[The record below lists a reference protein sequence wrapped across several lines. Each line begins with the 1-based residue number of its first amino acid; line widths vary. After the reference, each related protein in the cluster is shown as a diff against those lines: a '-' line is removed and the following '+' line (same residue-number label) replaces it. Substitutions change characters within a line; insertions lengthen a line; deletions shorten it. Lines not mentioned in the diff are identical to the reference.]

1 MEPQMVFWPKGP
13 ASAPERPTLDNA
25 TPPVVDSPAIG
36 TRPVKL
42 GFRISADLAELLTT
56 RARECGLS
64 QTAYVA
70 RLIAGSP
77 TPSLDVVVTLGSS
90 ADRLATV
97 SADLNE
103 LIRVLRRDASSSG
116 PLVEQL
122 LKPLTHDVREHLRL
136 ASRVVAELRP
146 ARAVL
151 NPRVDATARERD
163 GD

>member
-1 MEPQMVFWPKGP
+1 MVFWPEG
-13 ASAPERPTLDNA
+13 AVSAPERSVLDDGGQA
-25 TPPVVDSPAIG
+25 GVDAAPIG
-36 TRPVKL
+36 ARPVKL
-42 GFRISADLAELLTT
+42 GFRISADLSALLTT

-64 QTAYVA
+64 QAAYLA

-116 PLVEQL
+116 ALVEQL
-122 LKPLTHDVREHLRL
+122 LKPLTDDLREHLRL
-136 ASRVVAELRP
+136 ASRVVAELRA
-146 ARAVL
+146 ARTAP

>member
-1 MEPQMVFWPKGP
+1 MESQMVFWPKGP
-13 ASAPERPTLDNA
+13 TSAPERPTLDHA
-25 TPPVVDSPAIG
+25 TPSVVDSPAIG
-36 TRPVKL
+36 TKPVKL
-42 GFRISADLAELLTT
+42 GFRISADLAALLTT
-56 RARECGLS
+56 RARQCGLS
-64 QTAYVA
+64 QTAYLA

-151 NPRVDATARERD
+151 NPRVDATAKERD

>member
-1 MEPQMVFWPKGP
+1 MVLWPKGP
-13 ASAPERPTLDNA
+13 ASAPEKPTPNNA
-25 TPPVVDSPAIG
+25 IPPVVVSSAIG

-42 GFRISADLAELLTT
+42 GFRIRADLAALLTT

-103 LIRVLRRDASSSG
+103 LIRVLRRDASCSG

-146 ARAVL
+146 ARAVP
-151 NPRVDATARERD
+151 NPRVDATAKERD

>member
-1 MEPQMVFWPKGP
+1 MDPQMVFWPKGL
-13 ASAPERPTLDNA
+13 ASAPDGPTLDNA
-25 TPPVVDSPAIG
+25 TQTVVDSAAIG
-36 TRPVKL
+36 TRTVKL
-42 GFRISADLAELLTT
+42 GFRISADLSALLTA

-64 QTAYVA
+64 QAAYLA

-77 TPSLDVVVTLGSS
+77 TPSHDLVVTLGSS
-90 ADRLATV
+90 ADQLATV

-116 PLVEQL
+116 PSVEQL
-122 LKPLTHDVREHLRL
+122 LKPLTDDVREHLRL

-146 ARAVL
+146 ARTPP
-151 NPRVDATARERD
+151 NPRVDATTRERD

>member
-1 MEPQMVFWPKGP
+1 MDPQMMFWPKGP

-25 TPPVVDSPAIG
+25 IPPVVGSPAISR
-36 TRPVKL
+36 RPVKL
-42 GFRISADLAELLTT
+42 GFRISADLAELLAT
-56 RARECGLS
+56 RASECGLS
-64 QTAYVA
+64 QTVYLA

-77 TPSLDVVVTLGSS
+77 TPSLDVVATLGSS

-103 LIRVLRRDASSSG
+103 LIRVLGRDASSSG

-151 NPRVDATARERD
+151 NPRLDATAKERD

>member
-1 MEPQMVFWPKGP
+1 MESQMVFWPKGS
-13 ASAPERPTLDNA
+13 ASAPERPTFDDA
-25 TPPVVDSPAIG
+25 TQTAVDSAAIG
-36 TRPVKL
+36 SRPVKL
-42 GFRISADLAELLTT
+42 GLRISANLAELLTT
-56 RARECGLS
+56 RAREFGLS

-151 NPRVDATARERD
+151 NPRVDATAKVRD

>member
-1 MEPQMVFWPKGP
+1 MVFWPKGP
-13 ASAPERPTLDNA
+13 ASAPEGPTLDNA
-25 TPPVVDSPAIG
+25 TQPVVDSAAIR

-42 GFRISADLAELLTT
+42 GFRISADLSVLLTT

-64 QTAYVA
+64 QAAYLA

-77 TPSLDVVVTLGSS
+77 TPSHDLVVTLGSS
-90 ADRLATV
+90 ADQLATV

-122 LKPLTHDVREHLRL
+122 LKPLTDDVREHLRL

-146 ARAVL
+146 ARTSP
-151 NPRVDATARERD
+151 NPRVEATTRERD

>member
-1 MEPQMVFWPKGP
+1 MLWPKGS
-13 ASAPERPTLDNA
+13 ASAPETPSLDNA

-42 GFRISADLAELLTT
+42 GFRISADVATLLTT

-64 QTAYVA
+64 QAAYLV

-77 TPSLDVVVTLGSS
+77 TPSRDFVVTLGSS

-116 PLVEQL
+116 PLIEQL
-122 LKPLTHDVREHLRL
+122 LKPLADDVREHLRL
-136 ASRVVAELRP
+136 ASRVVADLRP
-146 ARAVL
+146 ARTL
-151 NPRVDATARERD
+151 PSPQNGATAEELD
-163 GD
+163 GY

>member
-1 MEPQMVFWPKGP
+1 MEPQMVFWPEGP
-13 ASAPERPTLDNA
+13 ASASERPTLDNA
-25 TPPVVDSPAIG
+25 TPLVVDSPAIG

-64 QTAYVA
+64 QAAYLA

-103 LIRVLRRDASSSG
+103 LIRVLRRDASFSG

-122 LKPLTHDVREHLRL
+122 LKPLTDDVREHLHL
-136 ASRVVAELRP
+136 ASRVVAALRP
-146 ARAVL
+146 ARAVP
-151 NPRVDATARERD
+151 NPRVDATAKERD

>member
-1 MEPQMVFWPKGP
+1 MVLWPKGP
-13 ASAPERPTLDNA
+13 ASANERATLDNA
-25 TPPVVDSPAIG
+25 TQPAVDSAAIS

-42 GFRISADLAELLTT
+42 GLRIGADLAELLAT

-90 ADRLATV
+90 VDRLATV
-97 SADLNE
+97 SADINE

-122 LKPLTHDVREHLRL
+122 LKPLTDDVREHLHL
-136 ASRVVAELRP
+136 ASRIVAELRP
-146 ARAVL
+146 ARAVPS
-151 NPRVDATARERD
+151 PRVDATAKERD
-163 GD
+163 DD

>member
-1 MEPQMVFWPKGP
+1 MDPQMMFSPKGP
-13 ASAPERPTLDNA
+13 ASALERPPLDNA
-25 TPPVVDSPAIG
+25 TPPVVDSAAIG

-42 GFRISADLAELLTT
+42 GLRINADLSALLTT

-64 QTAYVA
+64 QTACVA

-97 SADLNE
+97 SAELNE
-103 LIRVLRRDASSSG
+103 LIRVLGRDASPGG
-116 PLVEQL
+116 PWVEQL
-122 LKPLTHDVREHLRL
+122 LKPLTDDVREHLRL
-136 ASRVVAELRP
+136 ASRVVAELGP

-151 NPRVDATARERD
+151 NPRVDATAKERD

>member
-1 MEPQMVFWPKGP
+1 MVFWPKGP
-13 ASAPERPTLDNA
+13 VSALESSTLGNA
-25 TPPVVDSPAIG
+25 TQPAVDSAVIG

-42 GFRISADLAELLTT
+42 GFRISADLAALLTT
-56 RARECGLS
+56 RARDCGLS
-64 QTAYVA
+64 QTAYLA

-146 ARAVL
+146 ARAVP
-151 NPRVDATARERD
+151 NPRVDATAKERD
-163 GD
+163 DE

>member
-1 MEPQMVFWPKGP
+1 MEPQLKFWLEGA
-13 ASAPERPTLDNA
+13 ASAPGRAALDGA
-25 TPPVVDSPAIG
+25 SQRVADSAASG

-42 GFRISADLAELLTT
+42 GIRISADLSALLAT

-64 QTAYVA
+64 QAAYLA

-77 TPSLDVVVTLGSS
+77 TPSFDLVVTLGSS

-103 LIRVLRRDASSSG
+103 LIRVLRHDASSSG

-122 LKPLTHDVREHLRL
+122 LKPLHDDVREHLRL
-136 ASRVVAELRP
+136 ASHVVAELRP
-146 ARAVL
+146 ARAARS
-151 NPRVDATARERD
+151 PRVDATAKEPD

>member
-1 MEPQMVFWPKGP
+1 MDPQMEFWPKGP
-13 ASAPERPTLDNA
+13 ASAPQRPTLDNA
-25 TPPVVDSPAIG
+25 NPPAVDSAAIG

-42 GFRISADLAELLTT
+42 GFRISADLAELLMT

-64 QTAYVA
+64 QTAYFA

-116 PLVEQL
+116 PFVEQL
-122 LKPLTHDVREHLRL
+122 LKPLTDDVREHLRL
-136 ASRVVAELRP
+136 VSRVVAELRP

-151 NPRVDATARERD
+151 NPRVDATAKERD
-163 GD
+163 GN

>member
-1 MEPQMVFWPKGP
+1 MVFWPKGP
-13 ASAPERPTLDNA
+13 ASALERPPLDNA

-56 RARECGLS
+56 RARECELS
-64 QTAYVA
+64 QTAYLA

-90 ADRLATV
+90 ADRLATI

-122 LKPLTHDVREHLRL
+122 LKPLTDDVREHLRL
-136 ASRVVAELRP
+136 ASRVVAALRP
-146 ARAVL
+146 ARAL
-151 NPRVDATARERD
+151 PSPRVGATAKERD

>member
-1 MEPQMVFWPKGP
+1 MDPQMVFWPKGL
-13 ASAPERPTLDNA
+13 ASAPERPTLDSA
-25 TPPVVDSPAIG
+25 TQPVVDSAAID

-42 GFRISADLAELLTT
+42 GIRISADLAALLTA

-64 QTAYVA
+64 QTAYLA

-77 TPSLDVVVTLGSS
+77 APSLDVVVTLGSS

-116 PLVEQL
+116 PLIEQL
-122 LKPLTHDVREHLRL
+122 LKPLTDDVREHLRL

-146 ARAVL
+146 ARAVP
-151 NPRVDATARERD
+151 NPRVGATVKDPD
-163 GD
+163 GN

>member
-1 MEPQMVFWPKGP
+1 MEPQMVFWPKGQ
-13 ASAPERPTLDNA
+13 ASAPERPTLDHANQ
-25 TPPVVDSPAIG
+25 PVVDSATIG

-42 GFRISADLAELLTT
+42 GFRLSADLAALLTT
-56 RARECGLS
+56 RARDCGLS
-64 QTAYVA
+64 QTAYLA

-77 TPSLDVVVTLGSS
+77 APSLDVVVTLGSS

-103 LIRVLRRDASSSG
+103 LIRVLGRDASSSG

-151 NPRVDATARERD
+151 NPRLDATAKERD

>member
-1 MEPQMVFWPKGP
+1 MVFWPKGP

-25 TPPVVDSPAIG
+25 TPPVFDSPAIG

-42 GFRISADLAELLTT
+42 GFRISADLAALLTT

-97 SADLNE
+97 SADLIE
-103 LIRVLRRDASSSG
+103 LIRVLRRDGSPSG
-116 PLVEQL
+116 SLVEQL
-122 LKPLTHDVREHLRL
+122 LMVTKYENKIHC
-136 ASRVVAELRP
+136 
-146 ARAVL
+146 
-151 NPRVDATARERD
+151 
-163 GD
+163 

>member
-1 MEPQMVFWPKGP
+1 MDPQMVFWPKGP
-13 ASAPERPTLDNA
+13 ASAPQRPTLDNA
-25 TPPVVDSPAIG
+25 RPPAVDSAAIG
-36 TRPVKL
+36 TRPVKF
-42 GFRISADLAELLTT
+42 GFRIRADLAELLTT

-77 TPSLDVVVTLGSS
+77 TPPLDVVVTLGSS
-90 ADRLATV
+90 ADQLATV

-136 ASRVVAELRP
+136 ASRIVAELRP

-151 NPRVDATARERD
+151 NPRVDATAKERD

>member
-1 MEPQMVFWPKGP
+1 MEPQMVLWPKGP
-13 ASAPERPTLDNA
+13 ASAPQRPTLDNA
-25 TPPVVDSPAIG
+25 TPPVVDATAIG

-103 LIRVLRRDASSSG
+103 LIRVLGRDASSSS

-146 ARAVL
+146 ARAPL
-151 NPRVDATARERD
+151 NPRVDATAKERD

>member
-1 MEPQMVFWPKGP
+1 MEPQLTFWPEGS
-13 ASAPERPTLDNA
+13 ASAPGRAALDSA
-25 TPPVVDSPAIG
+25 RQPVVDSVAIG

-42 GFRISADLAELLTT
+42 GFRISPDLSALLTA

-64 QTAYVA
+64 QAAYLA

-77 TPSLDVVVTLGSS
+77 TPSHDLVVTLGSS
-90 ADRLATV
+90 ADQLATV

-122 LKPLTHDVREHLRL
+122 LKPLTDDVREHLRL

-146 ARAVL
+146 ARTSP
-151 NPRVDATARERD
+151 NPRVEATTRERD

>member
-13 ASAPERPTLDNA
+13 ASGPERPTLDKA
-25 TPPVVDSPAIG
+25 TQPVVDSPAIG

-42 GFRISADLAELLTT
+42 GFRISADLAAVLTT

-64 QTAYVA
+64 QAAYLA
-70 RLIAGSP
+70 RLIAGAP

-103 LIRVLRRDASSSG
+103 LIRVLGRDASSSG

-146 ARAVL
+146 ART
-151 NPRVDATARERD
+151 PPHRRVDATARERD